1 PLARRSR
8 IMVQVIRNASNP
20 LRITSRDRRGMPES
34 IVLGTP
40 APVAPIAAT
49 DGLEHR
55 ARDPAAESPTIRL
68 PLWRRRN
75 PCGNRVTAEES
86 MRSGF
91 RQHPQ
96 LGERRHES
104 AGPPSHLY
112 RGIEL
117 LLRDPGITVRDDGN
131 VPVTGDPRRRVDGF
145 GPVERSGNVVP

>member
-1 PLARRSR
+1 DA
-8 IMVQVIRNASNP
+8 
-20 LRITSRDRRGMPES
+20 DRPM
-34 IVLGTP
+34 ILF
-40 APVAPIAAT
+40 
-49 DGLEHR
+49 
-55 ARDPAAESPTIRL
+55 

-117 LLRDPGITVRDDGN
+117 LLRDPGITVRDYGN

-145 GPVERSGNVVP
+145 GPVARSRNAVPLDHLITLVGRPALPLDELPEFVTPAVVVPPRPQDRDRVAAETRVP